1 MTSKTMDNRNS
12 GTTAANDILLTVLL
26 AFSVILGLALYVPGA
41 MAGVIGTGLNFFL
54 KGMLGPVALV
64 LPALIFVLSILLLV
78 KRYPLPRLDMI
89 LHGFL
94 VLVSLAALIHTVTVP
109 LEDIYTLSGELALQ
123 AEPPVFEPR
132 ARDMIGLLWRSGAEP
147 GQMGFLAGRQ
157 PGGILGGMMSLAFT
171 SLFGKVG
178 AMIILL
184 AGLVIEAALLF
195 NFSVSWIFSRTGTI
209 LRGAGSKLREA
220 GYVAA
225 EHVGAGTHTLTT
237 NRAERR
243 SQAETRQTH
252 EGSWD
257 HAVGGSSGND
267 GEDVE
272 RSRSLR
278 EPKSLAAAERE
289 SASGNQRRAY
299 TIDSKMGSSDSPSL
313 TIGRRDAK
321 RLLSYGSAEPSASE
335 NDEEHSGEDAL
346 LVPDFFGEESKRS
359 AKSGRNSRM
368 FHDIAESSSADV
380 TGSPQSQVPYS
391 DSDEEWG
398 DPREAS
404 IPNEQD
410 RSRKPGQ
417 TAKQPVKVV
426 TYEAKPSAKT
436 ADSKKSAQDKPAAKK
451 EIGVRA
457 EMADLPDAFA
467 EEDSAE
473 LKKQY
478 RLPPLDLLEPRG
490 TAQGMSQ
497 DRAALLGDK
506 LEQTLESFGV
516 QARVVHITTGPTITR
531 FELSPGPGVKVSR
544 IVNLTDDIALS
555 LAAVGVRIEAP
566 IPGKSAIGIEI
577 SNKETAIV
585 GLRGLL
591 EEERSNPYRQRLMV
605 ALGRDIPGAPIYSDL
620 SKMPHLLIA
629 GATGSGKSICINV
642 ILLNILYRARPDEV
656 KLLLVD
662 PKVVELSIYNGIP
675 HLLAPVV
682 TDPKKAA
689 NTLNWAVAEMTR
701 RYGLFAQ
708 YRVRDLASYNLR
720 AAERSEEVLPQIV
733 LVIDELS
740 DLMVA
745 SAREVEEAIARLT
758 AMARAA
764 GIHLIIA
771 TQRPSVDVIT
781 GVIKANMPSRI
792 AFAVTS
798 QVDSRTILDQG
809 GAEKLLGKGDML
821 YYPQSSSKPVRG
833 QGAFVTEDEVETVVG
848 FITAQG
854 LGGYDEEVAEQI
866 VSMTPSGRTTDE
878 VEAEK
883 SEEEEDELLPEAVAI
898 ILDAGYAS
906 VSILQ
911 RRLSVGY
918 PRAARLVDTM
928 EQLGYIGPFEGSKPR
943 KVIITHMEWEQ
954 KKALEQGSPAGGEG
968 AGDLPDEDDVTA
980 DPCEMSG
987 GDETKERPEQNDSDM
1002 MEEDET
1008 PPFDFV

>member
-1 MTSKTMDNRNS
+1 MTSESIHNRDS

-26 AFSVILGLALYVPGA
+26 AASVILGLALYVPGA
-41 MAGVIGTGLNFFL
+41 MAGVIGTGLNYFL

-89 LHGFL
+89 LHGVL
-94 VLVSLAALIHTVTVP
+94 VLIAIAALIHTLTVP
-109 LEDIYTLSGELALQ
+109 LEDIYSLSGELALQ

-132 ARDMIGLLWRSGAEP
+132 GRDMISLLWRSGAEP
-147 GQMGFLAGRQ
+147 DVMGFLGGRH
-157 PGGILGGMMSLAFT
+157 PGGVLGGMMALAFT

-178 AMIILL
+178 AAIMLI
-184 AGLVIEAALLF
+184 AGLIIEAALLF

-209 LRGAGSKLREA
+209 LKGAGSKLREA

-225 EHVGAGTHTLTT
+225 EHVGAGTHTLASQ
-237 NRAERR
+237 RPVSMRPAERLP
-243 SQAETRQTH
+243 TRQ
-252 EGSWD
+252 GRWD
-257 HAVGGSSGND
+257 HAVGSGR
-267 GEDVE
+267 ETVAEEVE
-272 RSRSLR
+272 QPRKPRKERADNPDNR
-278 EPKSLAAAERE
+278 EE
-289 SASGNQRRAY
+289 SA
-299 TIDSKMGSSDSPSL
+299 DSQSL
-313 TIGRRDAK
+313 TIGRRNTK
-321 RLLSYGSAEPSASE
+321 RLLSYGSTDPSA
-335 NDEEHSGEDAL
+335 EDARDDSSDDEL
-346 LVPDFFGEESKRS
+346 LVPDFYGEEARRIVR
-359 AKSGRNSRM
+359 SGRSRRM
-368 FHDIAESSSADV
+368 FHDVAEDKADDLPE
-380 TGSPQSQVPYS
+380 SPQRQVPYKGTAE
-391 DSDEEWG
+391 DWG
-398 DPREAS
+398 DPLDEEVLSDHGLNSEAEL
-404 IPNEQD
+404 PA
-410 RSRKPGQ
+410 KP
-417 TAKQPVKVV
+417 AVKVV
-426 TYEAKPSAKT
+426 TYEQKQGAET
-436 ADSKKSAQDKPAAKK
+436 ADLKRTAPAKNEPKKKN
-451 EIGVRA
+451 GVRA

-467 EEDSAE
+467 EDEAGE
-473 LKKQY
+473 PKKTY

-490 TAQGMSQ
+490 TAQGMPQ

-516 QARVVHITTGPTITR
+516 QARVIHITTGPTITR

-591 EEERSNPYRQRLMV
+591 EEERSNPHRQRLMV

-720 AAERSEEVLPQIV
+720 AEQRDEEVLPQIV

-854 LGGYDEEVAEQI
+854 IGGYDEEVAEQI

-878 VEAEK
+878 VAADK
-883 SEEEEDELLPEAVAI
+883 SEEEEDDLLPEAVSI

-918 PRAARLVDTM
+918 PRAARLIDTM

-943 KVIITHMEWEQ
+943 KVIITHLEWEQ
-954 KKALEQGSPAGGEG
+954 KKALERGGDSPLRGES
-968 AGDLPDEDDVTA
+968 AGDLPVERMPDDFEAVFSSDDTN
-980 DPCEMSG
+980 
-987 GDETKERPEQNDSDM
+987 ERSEPDDSDM
-1002 MEEDET
+1002 MEEDER